1 MYVWLLSLLCP
12 VIAAAQGWDEAKYR
26 EIEQSIRVPQF
37 VDKAYV
43 ITKYGAKTDGTA
55 AKNQKAIQK
64 AIDTCSKKGGG
75 RVVVPAG
82 QKFLTG
88 AIQLKDGVNL
98 EVQEGAVLE
107 FAFEPSLYPIVETS
121 WEGLECFNLSPCVYA
136 FKAKD
141 IAITGK
147 GTIDGG
153 GSNDT
158 WWPWNGNPRF
168 GWKEGMIS
176 QRGGSRARLLK
187 NGEDG
192 IPMYDEKGQRTP
204 ERIFTAEDGLR
215 PQLVSFNKCEGILL
229 EDVTLLRSPFWVIHP
244 LHSTDITVRR
254 VKMIN
259 DGPNGDGCDPECCDR
274 VLIEDC
280 FFNTGDDCIAI
291 KSGRNRDGRERDMP
305 SKNIIIRRCEMKN
318 GHGGVVIGSE
328 ISGGCQNVFAHDCV
342 MDSPELERVLRIKT
356 NSCRGGIIENIN
368 MRNVTVGQCKES
380 VLKIN
385 LDYEHNEICCRGFYP
400 TVRNIYMENVTSEKS
415 KYGVQIIGL
424 DEDTYVYDVKVKNC
438 KFNGVQAGNFRSG
451 KTRNIQFENLFIN
464 GSLSLTE
471 MPYKHYSEWLTYS
484 EMKRVPKPYLLD
496 FSSKPKW
503 SYVMGIELEGMLD
516 TYLKYGGED
525 ILSYCK
531 EYTDTMINAKGDI
544 RGYNILDYNLD
555 NIRTGHF
562 VTRMYQNWPEQKNL
576 LAMKTMM
583 KQLQNQPR
591 TIADKVFWHKAI
603 YAYQVWLDGI
613 FMGLPYRCLTAPVA
627 CKPAKNTKAAQAK
640 ANKEIQAI
648 YDDAV
653 NQLKITYQRTLD
665 PKTGLNRHAYDET
678 RKTFWADKETGLS
691 QHCWGRAQGWYTMA
705 LIEVLDALPEDYAR
719 RQEVIDLL
727 VKDFDAILKWQDKK
741 TGTWYQVMDAPGREG
756 NYLESTCTAMFTY
769 ALLKAYRK
777 GYVGTQYR
785 DAGIK
790 AYKGI
795 INNFIRVNADKTISL
810 TNCCAVAGLGPAV
823 TPEVEAAMKKINPK
837 GSVKENKRR
846 DGSYSYYLSEP
857 VRDNDAKGVGP
868 FIWASLEMEALGY
881 DTENTTAAI
890 DRQSV
895 VTRNNPIISEAD
907 PLASLTVGNGHFATT
922 VDVTGL
928 QSFPFDYEAG
938 VPLNAMSDWGWHKF
952 ENTSHLKVS
961 ETEKAFDFG
970 HGHQEVYAV
979 EYKKAEDGRHKE
991 ATEYFRVNPHRLN
1004 LGTIGLNLTD
1014 SKGQKLPLKSI
1025 TSIRQEQKLWDGE
1038 IESSYKADGT
1048 PVEVTTGVHP
1058 KKDALYARIKTKLLT
1073 DQRATVTL
1081 RFSYPTGKHA
1091 DDAND
1096 WTRPDRHQS
1105 AIISQTDHSA
1115 LIERT
1120 LDSTR
1125 YQVLLEWEGNASLKQ
1140 LAPHHFS
1147 LSTTDDILTFSAEY
1161 IPGVPMSSGHSAL
1174 PGLPVI
1180 SAAPSPAFE
1189 YDQYHKATQ
1198 RFWHSFWQ
1206 EGAIIDFSQ
1215 CTDPRA
1221 KELER
1226 RVVLSQ
1232 YLTQVNCANNMPPQE
1247 SGLTYNTWFGRPH
1260 LEMTWWHAVDFALW
1274 KRPEAVAQMLDWYN
1288 SVAYPVARKIAERQ
1302 GFKGIRWMK
1311 MTDPWAGEAPSNTGS
1326 FLIWQQPH
1334 YIYLA
1339 EEMFRA
1345 NPSAETLQKYAAQ
1358 VEATAEFMADFVT
1371 PRPVNSGSSAVKTPA
1386 VKTPSIE
1393 YTLRG
1398 TTSMQE
1404 CMTKDISY
1412 NHPFELA
1419 YWQYGLAIANL
1430 WRERQGKP
1438 RMALWDDII
1447 QHLAKLPKHD
1457 SIYTAGLPIA
1467 TTGSLAPFD
1476 PFDTVD
1482 AAPGQPGK
1490 TGRPG
1495 QPGISGITETF
1506 AEKCRNDHPAVL
1518 GACGLLPSRP
1528 VNSSTAAVPYTLLYN
1543 KAPMK
1548 ATLSWV
1554 MRNWNWQTTWGWDYG
1569 MIAMAAARL
1578 GEPETALKALFIDTQ
1593 KNTYLKNGHNF
1604 QTADRLRIYLPG
1616 NGALLTA
1623 VAMMCAGWD
1632 GCPEPLNPGF
1642 PKDGTWNVRWEG
1654 LQRMQ

>member
-1 MYVWLLSLLCP
+1 MKKLMLWMMFALLFP
-12 VIAAAQGWDEAKYR
+12 TIAAAQGWDEAKYKQ
-26 EIEQSIRVPQF
+26 IEQSIRVPQF
-37 VDKAYV
+37 ADKEYP
-43 ITKYGAKTDGTA
+43 ITKYGAKSDATA

-64 AIDTCSKKGGG
+64 AIDQCSKKGGG

-88 AIQLKDGVNL
+88 AITLKSGVNL
-98 EVQEGAVLE
+98 EVQEGAILE
-107 FAFEPSLYPIVETS
+107 FAFQPELYPIVETS
-121 WEGLECFNLSPCVYA
+121 WEGLECFNLSPCIYA

-153 GSNDT
+153 GTNDT
-158 WWPWNGNPRF
+158 WWPWNGSPHY
-168 GWKEGMIS
+168 GWKEGMVS
-176 QRGGSRARLLK
+176 QRNGSRARLLK

-192 IPMYDEKGQRTP
+192 IPMYNEKGERSP
-204 ERIFTAEDGLR
+204 ERVFGPQDGLR
-215 PQLVSFNKCEGILL
+215 PQLVSFNKCEGVLL

-274 VLIEDC
+274 VLIEGC

-291 KSGRNRDGRERDMP
+291 KSGRNRDGRERNMP
-305 SKNIIIRRCEMKN
+305 SKDIIIRRCEMKN

-328 ISGGCQNVFAHDCV
+328 ISGGCQNVYAHDCV

-368 MRNVTVGQCKES
+368 MKDVKVGVCKES

-385 LDYEHNEICCRGFYP
+385 LDYEHNEICCRGNYP

-438 KFNGVQAGNFRSG
+438 KFNGVQSGNFRSG
-451 KTRNIQFENLFIN
+451 KTRNIQYDNLFVN
-464 GSLSLTE
+464 GSLALTE

-484 EMKRVPKPYLLD
+484 EMKRVPRPYLLD

-516 TYLKYGGED
+516 TYLKYGGD
-525 ILSYCK
+525 AILSYCK
-531 EYTDTMINAKGDI
+531 EYTDTMINQKGDI

-591 TIADKVFWHKAI
+591 TVADKVFWHKAI

-613 FMGLPYRCLTAPVA
+613 FMGLPYRCLTAPITM
-627 CKPAKNTKAAQAK
+627 KKTKDITAV
-640 ANKEIQAI
+640 

-653 NQLKITYQRTLD
+653 NQLKTTYERTLD

-678 RKTFWADKETGLS
+678 RKTFWADNNTGLS

-719 RQEVIDLL
+719 RSEVIDLL
-727 VKDFDAILKWQDKK
+727 VKDFDAILKWQDKQ
-741 TGTWYQVMDAPGREG
+741 TGTWYQVMDSPDRKG

-777 GYVGTQYR
+777 GYVGTKYR

-790 AYKGI
+790 AYKGM

-810 TNCCAVAGLGPAV
+810 TNCCAVAGLGPAA
-823 TPEVEAAMKKINPK
+823 TPEVQAAMKKINPK
-837 GSVKENKRR
+837 GSVKENQKR
-846 DGSYSYYLSEP
+846 DGSYDYYLSEP

-881 DTENTTAAI
+881 DTENTTAVI
-890 DRQSV
+890 DRQTV
-895 VTRNNPIISEAD
+895 VNRNNPIISEAD

-938 VPLNAMSDWGWHKF
+938 VPLNAMADWGWHKF
-952 ENTSHLKVS
+952 ENTSHLTAS
-961 ETEKAFDFG
+961 ESEKAFDLG

-979 EYKKAEDGRHKE
+979 EFKKAEDGRHKE

-1004 LGTIGLNLTD
+1004 LGTIGLTFKDTEGKEL
-1014 SKGQKLPLKSI
+1014 SLSAI
-1025 TSIRQEQKLWDGE
+1025 TNIRQELKLWDGE
-1038 IESSYKADGT
+1038 IESTYKVGGT
-1048 PVEVTTGVHP
+1048 PVEVSTGVHP
-1058 KKDALYARIKTKLLT
+1058 TKDALYARIKSDLLSEG
-1073 DQRATVTL
+1073 RAALTL

-1096 WTRPDRHQS
+1096 WTKPERHQS
-1105 AIISQTDHSA
+1105 RIITQDDHSA

-1125 YQVLLEWEGNASLKQ
+1125 YYVLLQWEGPATLSKQ
-1140 LAPHHFS
+1140 APHCF
-1147 LSTTDDILTFSAEY
+1147 ILTPSADIITLSAEY
-1161 IPGVPMSSGHSAL
+1161 FPSRPVYGGTAAVPSLSK
-1174 PGLPVI
+1174 
-1180 SAAPSPAFE
+1180 APTFE
-1189 YDQYHKATQ
+1189 YDQYHKATL
-1198 RFWHSFWQ
+1198 RHWARWWR
-1206 EGAIIDFSQ
+1206 EGAIADFSR

-1232 YLTQVNCANNMPPQE
+1232 YLTQINCANAMPPQE
-1247 SGLTYNTWFGRPH
+1247 TGLTYNSWFGRPH

-1274 KRPEAVAQMLDWYN
+1274 NRPEIIAQMLDWYN
-1288 SVAYPVARKIAERQ
+1288 TVAYPVARKIAERQ
-1302 GFKGIRWMK
+1302 GFKGVRWMK

-1339 EEMFRA
+1339 EEIYRA
-1345 NPSAETLQKYAAQ
+1345 NPSAETLKKYAAQ

-1371 PRPVNSGSSAVKTPA
+1371 PCHVNGGNAAVQ
-1386 VKTPSIE
+1386 

-1398 TTSMQE
+1398 ATAMQE

-1412 NHPFELA
+1412 NQPFELA
-1419 YWQYGLAIANL
+1419 YWCYGLSIAQQ
-1430 WRERQGKP
+1430 WRQRQGKKRIP
-1438 RMALWDDII
+1438 LWDDII
-1447 QHLAKLPKHD
+1447 SKMSTLPEANG
-1457 SIYTAGLPIA
+1457 IYTAGLPL
-1467 TTGSLAPFD
+1467 GKVDKLESFNPFN
-1476 PFDTVD
+1476 TVGGN
-1482 AAPGQPGK
+1482 ASANI
-1490 TGRPG
+1490 T
-1495 QPGISGITETF
+1495 TETF
-1506 AEKCRNDHPAVL
+1506 AEKTRNDHPAVL
-1518 GACGLLPSRP
+1518 GACGLLPYYP
-1528 VNSSTAAVPYTLLYN
+1528 IYN
-1543 KAPMK
+1543 KEKMAK
-1548 ATLSWV
+1548 TLSWV
-1554 MRNWNWQTTWGWDYG
+1554 MQNWNWKTTWGWDYG

-1578 GEPETALKALFIDTQ
+1578 GDTKTALDALLIDTQ

-1604 QTADRLRIYLPG
+1604 QTPDRLRIYLPG

-1632 GCPEPLNPGF
+1632 GCSEPLNPGF
-1642 PKDGTWNVRWEG
+1642 PKDGSWDVRWEG

>member
-1 MYVWLLSLLCP
+1 MKKFFPLLMLCLLAP
-12 VIAAAQGWDEAKYR
+12 QLAVAQGWNEEEYKQ
-26 EIEQSIRVPQF
+26 IEQSIRLPQF
-37 VDKAYV
+37 ADKEFL
-43 ITKYGAKTDGTA
+43 ITKYGAKTDATA

-64 AIDTCSKKGGG
+64 AIDQCSKKGGG

-88 AIQLKDGVNL
+88 AITLKSGVNL

-107 FAFEPSLYPIVETS
+107 FVFEPELYPIVETS

-136 FKAKD
+136 YKAKD

-153 GSNDT
+153 GTNDT
-158 WWPWNGNPRF
+158 WWPWNGNPHF

-176 QRGGSRARLLK
+176 QRNGSRARLLK

-192 IPMYDEKGQRTP
+192 IPMYNEKGERSP
-204 ERIFTAEDGLR
+204 ERVFTAKDGLR

-259 DGPNGDGCDPECCDR
+259 DGPNGDGCDPECCNR

-291 KSGRNRDGRERDMP
+291 KSGRNRDGRERNMP

-328 ISGGCQNVFAHDCV
+328 ISGGCQNVYAHDCV

-368 MRNVTVGQCKES
+368 MKDVKVGVCKES

-385 LDYEHNEICCRGFYP
+385 LDYEHNEICCRGNYP
-400 TVRNIYMENVTSEKS
+400 IVRNIYMENVTSKKS

-438 KFNGVQAGNFRSG
+438 KFNGVQSGNFRSG
-451 KTRNIQFENLFIN
+451 KTRNITFEDLFVN
-464 GSLSLTE
+464 GSLALTE

-496 FSSKPKW
+496 FSSNPKW

-516 TYLKYGGED
+516 TYLKYGGD
-525 ILSYCK
+525 AILNYCK

-613 FMGLPYRCLTAPVA
+613 FMGLPYRCLTAPITI
-627 CKPAKNTKAAQAK
+627 KKAKDITAV
-640 ANKEIQAI
+640 

-653 NQLKITYQRTLD
+653 NQLKTTYERTLD

-719 RQEVIDLL
+719 RSEVIDLL
-727 VKDFDAILKWQDKK
+727 VKDFDAILKWQDKQ
-741 TGTWYQVMDAPGREG
+741 TGTWYQVMDSPERKG

-777 GYVGTQYR
+777 GYVGTKYR

-810 TNCCAVAGLGPAV
+810 TNCCAVAGLGPAA

-846 DGSYSYYLSEP
+846 DGGYDYYLSEP

-895 VTRNNPIISEAD
+895 VNRNNPVISEAD

-952 ENTSHLKVS
+952 ENTSHLTAS
-961 ETEKAFDFG
+961 ESEKAFDLG

-979 EYKKAEDGRHKE
+979 EFKKAEDGRHKE

-1004 LGTIGLNLTD
+1004 LGTIGLTFKD
-1014 SKGQKLPLKSI
+1014 TEGQELPLSAI
-1025 TSIRQEQKLWDGE
+1025 TNIRQELKLWDGE
-1038 IESSYKADGT
+1038 IESTYKVSGT
-1048 PVEVTTGVHP
+1048 PVEVSTGVHP
-1058 KKDALYARIKTKLLT
+1058 AKDALYARIKTDLL
-1073 DQRATVTL
+1073 AEGKAAVNI

-1096 WTRPDRHQS
+1096 WTKPERHQS
-1105 AIISQTDHSA
+1105 RIISHDDHSA
-1115 LIERT
+1115 LIERS

-1125 YQVLLEWEGNASLKQ
+1125 YYVLLQWEGNASIQ
-1140 LAPHHFS
+1140 EIAPHHFT
-1147 LSTTDDILTFSAEY
+1147 LTTTDDVLTISAEY
-1161 IPGVPMSSGHSAL
+1161 L
-1174 PGLPVI
+1174 PGL
-1180 SAAPSPAFE
+1180 SELSGNASSRFE
-1189 YDQYHKATQ
+1189 YDQYHKATL
-1198 RFWHSFWQ
+1198 RHWSRWWR
-1206 EGAIIDFSQ
+1206 EGAIVDFSH
-1215 CTDPRA
+1215 CTAPRA

-1232 YLTQVNCANNMPPQE
+1232 YLTQINCANAMPPQE
-1247 SGLTYNTWFGRPH
+1247 TGLTYNSWFGRPH

-1274 KRPEAVAQMLDWYN
+1274 NRPGVIAQMLDWYN
-1288 SVAYPVARKIAERQ
+1288 TKAYPVARKIAERQ
-1302 GFKGIRWMK
+1302 GFKGVRWMK

-1339 EEMFRA
+1339 EEMYRA
-1345 NPSAETLQKYAAQ
+1345 NPSSETLKKYAEQ

-1371 PRPVNSGSSAVKTPA
+1371 PSKVNGGSSA
-1386 VKTPSIE
+1386 IQ

-1398 TTSMQE
+1398 ATAMQE

-1412 NHPFELA
+1412 NQPFELA
-1419 YWQYGLAIANL
+1419 YWCYGLSIAQQ
-1430 WRERQGKP
+1430 WRERQGKERVP
-1438 RMALWDDII
+1438 LWDDII
-1447 QHLAKLPKHD
+1447 SKISTLPEANG
-1457 SIYTAGLPIA
+1457 IYTAGLPL
-1467 TTGSLAPFD
+1467 GKVDKLESFNPFN
-1476 PFDTVD
+1476 TVGGN
-1482 AAPGQPGK
+1482 ASANI
-1490 TGRPG
+1490 T
-1495 QPGISGITETF
+1495 TETF
-1506 AEKCRNDHPAVL
+1506 AEKTRNDHPAVL
-1518 GACGLLPSRP
+1518 GACGLLPYYP
-1528 VNSSTAAVPYTLLYN
+1528 IYN
-1543 KAPMK
+1543 KVEMAK
-1548 ATLSWV
+1548 TLSWV
-1554 MRNWNWQTTWGWDYG
+1554 MQNWNWQTTWGWDYG

-1578 GEPETALKALFIDTQ
+1578 GDTKTALDALLIDTQ

-1604 QTADRLRIYLPG
+1604 QTPDRLRIYLPG

-1632 GCPEPLNPGF
+1632 GCREPLNPGF
-1642 PKDGTWNVRWEG
+1642 PNDGTWNVRWEG